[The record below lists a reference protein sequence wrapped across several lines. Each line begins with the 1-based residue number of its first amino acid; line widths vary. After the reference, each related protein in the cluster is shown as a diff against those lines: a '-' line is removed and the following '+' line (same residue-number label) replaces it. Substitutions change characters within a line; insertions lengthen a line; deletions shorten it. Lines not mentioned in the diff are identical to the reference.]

1 MNWEFLIQN
10 KESLLVST
18 DTRNLPAGCVFF
30 ALHGANFDGNKFA
43 QQALEQGASLVV
55 IDDPEVFSTL
65 NPQLSYTSSASD
77 RSSKGEIRT
86 FNSQHSYTSSAS
98 DRSSKGEIRTLPSQL
113 LLVEDTLL
121 ALQDL
126 ARAWR
131 RHLGLPIIGVTGTNG
146 KTTTKELL
154 ATVLSTKYNLH
165 YTQGNLNNQIGVPL
179 TLLSLTT
186 AHELAIVEMGASHPG
201 DIKELVDIAEPNYG
215 LITNVGRAHLEGFGS
230 FEGVQRTKQELYDY
244 LVAHQGTIFRN
255 TDNPYLAAMH
265 SNAAREFRSLGV
277 QEFRSTSEPL
287 NRAASELSEPLNRA
301 ASELSE
307 PLNSK
312 ASEPSEPLNSD
323 FVAYTTGVMPDGTR
337 LVGAYNAENIS
348 AALCVGEYFGVDREQ
363 GLAAIRQYVPTNNR
377 SQAMTTER
385 NRLIVDAYNANPTSM
400 QAAISVFKGDT
411 FILGAMREL
420 GEYTH
425 LEHQN
430 VVNMLAERKADLVF
444 LVGEEYRL
452 TTSPYPIFD
461 TVDQLHA
468 YLEEH
473 PLTDK
478 HILLKGS
485 RSTHIEQL
493 LDIL

>member
-1 MNWEFLIQN
+1 MNWDFLIQN
-10 KESLLVST
+10 KDSLLVST

-43 QQALEQGASLVV
+43 LQALEQGAALAV
-55 IDDPEVFSTL
+55 IDNPEYALHDGT
-65 NPQLSYTSSASD
+65 
-77 RSSKGEIRT
+77 
-86 FNSQHSYTSSAS
+86 
-98 DRSSKGEIRTLPSQL
+98 
-113 LLVEDTLL
+113 LLVPNTLV

-131 RHLGLPIIGVTGTNG
+131 RELDLPIIGVTGTNG

-179 TLLSLTT
+179 TLLQITR

-244 LVAHQGTIFRN
+244 LVAHNGTIFRN
-255 TDNPYLAAMH
+255 TDNPFLMRMH
-265 SNAAREFRSLGV
+265 ENA
-277 QEFRSTSEPL
+277 
-287 NRAASELSEPLNRA
+287 
-301 ASELSE
+301 
-307 PLNSK
+307 LNSQL
-312 ASEPSEPLNSD
+312 STLNSQQ
-323 FVAYTTGVMPDGTR
+323 VAYTTGTMPLGTH
-337 LVGAYNAENIS
+337 LVGSYNAENVS
-348 AALCVGEYFGVDREQ
+348 AAICVGEHFGVDREQ
-363 GLAAIRQYVPTNNR
+363 GLEAIRQYVPTNNR
-377 SQAMTTER
+377 SQQMQTAN
-385 NRLIVDAYNANPTSM
+385 NRLVVDAYNANPTSM

-430 VVNMLAERKADLVF
+430 VVNMLAERKADLVY
-444 LVGEEYRL
+444 LVGKEYRL

-461 TVDQLHA
+461 TVEELHV
-468 YLEEH
+468 YLEQH
-473 PLTDK
+473 PLRDRY
-478 HILLKGS
+478 ILLKGS
-485 RSTHIEQL
+485 RSTKMETL

>member
-1 MNWEFLIQN
+1 MNWDFLIQN

-30 ALHGANFDGNKFA
+30 ALHGANFDGNRFA
-43 QQALEQGASLVV
+43 LQALEQGASLAV
-55 IDDPEVFSTL
+55 IDDPEV
-65 NPQLSYTSSASD
+65 Y
-77 RSSKGEIRT
+77 
-86 FNSQHSYTSSAS
+86 SQHS
-98 DRSSKGEIRTLPSQL
+98 TLTTQL

-131 RHLGLPIIGVTGTNG
+131 RHLGLPIIGITGTNG

-179 TLLSLTT
+179 TLLQITR

-201 DIKELVDIAEPNYG
+201 DIKELVEIAEPNYG

-244 LVAHQGTIFRN
+244 LVAHNGTIFRN
-255 TDNPYLAAMH
+255 TDNPFLMQMH
-265 SNAAREFRSLGV
+265 EKA
-277 QEFRSTSEPL
+277 
-287 NRAASELSEPLNRA
+287 
-301 ASELSE
+301 
-307 PLNSK
+307 LNSQLLT
-312 ASEPSEPLNSD
+312 LNSQQD
-323 FVAYTTGVMPDGTR
+323 RMVAYTTGNMPDGTH
-337 LVGAYNAENIS
+337 LIGAYNAENVS

-363 GLAAIRQYVPTNNR
+363 GLAAIRRYVPTNNR
-377 SQAMTTER
+377 SQAMQTA
-385 NRLIVDAYNANPTSM
+385 NNQLIVDAYNANPTSM

-420 GEYTH
+420 GDYTH

-430 VVNMLAERKADLVF
+430 VVNMLAERKADLVY

-461 TVDQLHA
+461 TVDELRE

-473 PLTDK
+473 PLK
-478 HILLKGS
+478 GRNILLKGS
-485 RSTHIEQL
+485 RSTRMETL
-493 LDIL
+493 LPIL